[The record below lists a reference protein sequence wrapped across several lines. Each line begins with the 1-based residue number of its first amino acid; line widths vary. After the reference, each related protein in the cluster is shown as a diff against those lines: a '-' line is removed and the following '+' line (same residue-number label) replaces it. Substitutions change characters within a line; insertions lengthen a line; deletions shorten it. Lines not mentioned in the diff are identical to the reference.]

1 MSPTPETHKDGTKKV
16 PVIDQE
22 DPIFFE
28 MVDYFYD
35 KGSKALQEHDTLTNY
50 IKGKHDKK
58 EKAARAQGILTHIK
72 PCNRVLKVTFTIRR
86 DNGDYENIEAWRAQH
101 SSHKQPC
108 KGGIR
113 FSPDV
118 SEDEVKALAALMSY
132 KCALVNV
139 PFGGGKGGVKI
150 DPRKYSDGEI
160 ERITRRLTLELSK
173 KGFIGPGVD
182 VPAPDMGSGER
193 EMGWIA
199 DTYSVT
205 VGYNDKD
212 AWACVTG
219 KPISC
224 GGIHGR
230 TAATGKGVFYGT
242 QIFLDDPIVMSKIG
256 ENRLGY
262 TGKTYILQGVGNVG
276 IHTMKAFHAAGA
288 ICVGIQEWDGSIFNP
303 NGIDPEELEQYKN
316 EHKTVVGFP
325 KAKAYSPANELICE
339 QCDILV
345 PAACEK
351 VITKHNAGKIKAKIV
366 VEAANGPIT
375 PAADKILQDKNVLI
389 IPDLFINAGG
399 VTVSYFE
406 WLKNLSHVSFGRMT
420 LGWERDVN
428 NLILGSVEESLEKHF
443 GRKAGSM
450 PITPS
455 AQMEDQIL
463 QANEE
468 NIVYHALQFSMEKF
482 AKSIIQTA
490 DHLKLGLDMRTAAYA
505 LTIEKIFKNIAD
517 AGFTM

>member
-1 MSPTPETHKDGTKKV
+1 
-16 PVIDQE
+16 
-22 DPIFFE
+22 
-28 MVDYFYD
+28 
-35 KGSKALQEHDTLTNY
+35 
-50 IKGKHDKK
+50 
-58 EKAARAQGILTHIK
+58 
-72 PCNRVLKVTFTIRR
+72 
-86 DNGDYENIEAWRAQH
+86 
-101 SSHKQPC
+101 
-108 KGGIR
+108 
-113 FSPDV
+113 
-118 SEDEVKALAALMSY
+118 
-132 KCALVNV
+132 
-139 PFGGGKGGVKI
+139 
-150 DPRKYSDGEI
+150 
-160 ERITRRLTLELSK
+160 
-173 KGFIGPGVD
+173 
-182 VPAPDMGSGER
+182 
-193 EMGWIA
+193 
-199 DTYSVT
+199 
-205 VGYNDKD
+205 
-212 AWACVTG
+212 
-219 KPISC
+219 
-224 GGIHGR
+224 
-230 TAATGKGVFYGT
+230 
-242 QIFLDDPIVMSKIG
+242 
-256 ENRLGY
+256 
-262 TGKTYILQGVGNVG
+262 
-276 IHTMKAFHAAGA
+276 MKAFHAAGA
-288 ICVGIQEWDGSIFNP
+288 ICVGIQEWDGSIYNP
-303 NGIDPEELEQYKN
+303 NGIDPEELEAYKN

-325 KAKAYSPANELICE
+325 KAKAYSPASELICE

-375 PAADKILQDKNVLI
+375 PAGDKILQDRKILI

-443 GRKAGSM
+443 GRRPGTM

-455 AQMEDQIL
+455 VQMESQIL